1 MPSQFSEFPMSLESH
16 QKLISALSD
25 PRVWPGVVTEVK
37 VEVIETHIS
46 SVLLVGN
53 FAYKIK
59 KPLDLGFLDF
69 STLERRRHFCHEEIR
84 LNRRLAPDIYLDVV
98 PITGSP
104 DAPSLDGEGEV
115 IDYAVRMRRFPRGG
129 LLSECAER
137 LKGEVID
144 KLATRLAAFHGDIAV
159 AGASDS
165 FGTPEALFQ
174 PMTVNFEQIRRLVS
188 GSAELARLDEIER
201 WTRSRF
207 EELHDLLVARKAGG
221 FIRECHGD
229 LHLGNITLVD
239 SEVLIFDGIE
249 FNPGLR
255 WIDTISELA
264 FLLMDL
270 EEKQRGDLAQRM
282 LNAYLDVSG
291 DYQAVSL
298 LRFYQVYRAMVR
310 AKVSVIRLGQADV
323 GELERVEILS
333 DFSAYLNL
341 AERYT
346 HPGEPAVIITHGLSG
361 SGKSTQTSRC
371 LEALPAIRL
380 RSDVVRKQL
389 AGMSARER
397 SESGLAEGI
406 YSAHFSQ
413 ATYGRLLELAGLI
426 VDAGFIAIVDA
437 TFLVVGQRESFQELA
452 DALGIPFVIL
462 HCQLPAEELKHRILQ
477 REQEG
482 ADPSEA
488 GITVLERQMVTAE
501 PLTVAEQR
509 FTLTLGAEPIDLE
522 LLKVYLKDR

>member
-1 MPSQFSEFPMSLESH
+1 MVVETH
-16 QKLISALSD
+16 QQLITALCD
-25 PRVWPGVVTEVK
+25 LRLWPDTVMEVK
-37 VEVIETHIS
+37 VIETHIS
-46 SVLLVGN
+46 SVILAGD

-69 STLERRRHFCHEEIR
+69 STLERRKHFCHEEIR

-98 PITGSP
+98 AITGSL
-104 DAPSLDGEGEV
+104 DAPSMAGEGEV
-115 IDYAVRMRRFPRGG
+115 IEYAVRMRRFPQDG

-137 LKGEVID
+137 LTGDVID
-144 KLATRLAAFHGDIAV
+144 KLAARLVAFHGDIAV
-159 AGASDS
+159 AGVADS

-174 PMTVNFEQIRRLVS
+174 PMTVNFEQIRRLV
-188 GSAELARLDEIER
+188 GESAELDRLDEIER
-201 WTRSRF
+201 WTQSRF
-207 EELHDLLVARKAGG
+207 EALHDLLITRKTGG

-239 SEVLIFDGIE
+239 GDVLIFDGIE

-270 EEKQRGDLAQRM
+270 EEKGRSDLAQRM
-282 LNAYLDVSG
+282 LNVYLELSG
-291 DYQAVSL
+291 DYQSVAL
-298 LRFYQVYRAMVR
+298 LRFYQAYRAMVR
-310 AKVSVIRLGQADV
+310 AKVSVIRLGQAD
-323 GELERVEILS
+323 LEEQERAEVLN

-346 HPGEPAVIITHGLSG
+346 HPGAPALIITHGLSG

-371 LEALPAIRL
+371 LEALPAVRL

-397 SESGLAEGI
+397 SESGLDEGI
-406 YSAHFSQ
+406 YSADFSQ
-413 ATYGRLLELAGLI
+413 ATYGRLLELAKRI
-426 VDAGFIAIVDA
+426 VDAGFMAIVDA
-437 TFLVVGQRESFQELA
+437 TFLIAGQREPFQALA
-452 DALGIPFVIL
+452 EALGIPFVIL
-462 HCQLPAEELKHRILQ
+462 HCQLPAEELKRRIVQ

-488 GITVLERQMVTAE
+488 GIIVLERQMATAE
-501 PLTVAEQR
+501 PLTATEQR
-509 FTLTLGAEPIDLE
+509 FTLTLGSEPIDIAQ
-522 LLKVYLKDR
+522 LKTALNDH